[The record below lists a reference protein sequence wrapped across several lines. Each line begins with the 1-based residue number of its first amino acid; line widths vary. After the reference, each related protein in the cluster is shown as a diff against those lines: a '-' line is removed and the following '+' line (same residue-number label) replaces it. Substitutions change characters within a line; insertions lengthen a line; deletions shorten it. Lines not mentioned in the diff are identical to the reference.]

1 MQAWL
6 MRLTLGLL
14 VWGQTAL
21 AVDTGRKVFAHYM
34 VCIPTYG
41 GSSKVEDYQREIRAA
56 QAAGIDG
63 FALNCGGW
71 TVREPHYKK
80 RTLLIYQAAKELGTD
95 FKLFISVDNAP
106 RLTAAEKRDMVES
119 FRDHP
124 NQFRYDGKPV
134 LSTFGGKR
142 EQTDFVRQEFQG
154 ARAIVYVP
162 FYYPRP
168 AAEMPNQAQAEQV
181 FREQPEL
188 DGFFHFGAAGT
199 PDQITASNHLLAH
212 TWLGAGKLFMAGIT
226 PYYRGLG
233 GNYRV
238 FESHGFEGL
247 AQQWEGAIHDQATWV
262 EIVTWNDWGEAS
274 YVAPFGAPAETNFWN
289 NHWGPMLSHAAC
301 LDASRYYIDWY
312 KTGTPPKIVEDAIY
326 YAYRLHPKSV
336 PGLKKPGDPDRTM
349 ALPAGA
355 DKLLDDVFVT
365 LFLTAPAQFT
375 IHSGGTTQTFDVAA
389 GVQHRSMPF
398 APGPQ
403 RFVLTRG
410 GATVIDK
417 TGEQEISATD
427 AWGNF
432 NLFAGEA
439 QPLAT
444 RAQSPAGGDHR

>member
-1 MQAWL
+1 
-6 MRLTLGLL
+6 MRLLVMRLMLGLL
-14 VWGQTAL
+14 VLAQVAL
-21 AVDTGRKVFAHYM
+21 AGDSDRKVFAHYM

-41 GSSKVEDYQREIRAA
+41 GSSKIEDYQREIRAA

-95 FKLFISVDNAP
+95 FKLFISVDNATH
-106 RLTAAEKRDMVES
+106 LTAAEIRDMVEC

-124 NQFRYDGKPV
+124 NQFRHDGKPV
-134 LSTFGGKR
+134 LSTFGGKLP
-142 EQTDFVRQEFQG
+142 QTEFIRQEFQG
-154 ARAIVYVP
+154 VRAIVYVP

-181 FREQPEL
+181 FREHPSL

-199 PDQITASNHLLAH
+199 PDQIAASNHLLAR
-212 TWLGAGKLFMAGIT
+212 TWLGAGKIFMAGIT

-247 AQQWEGAIHDQATWV
+247 AKQWEGAIADQATWV
-262 EIVTWNDWGEAS
+262 EIVTWNDWGETS

-301 LDASRYYIDWY
+301 LEASRHYIAWY
-312 KTGTPPKIVEDAIY
+312 KTGTPPKIAEDALF
-326 YAYRLHPKSV
+326 YAYRLHPKTV
-336 PGLKKPGDPDRTM
+336 PGLLKPGDPERKL
-349 ALPAGA
+349 ALPSGA

-365 LFLTAPAQFT
+365 LFLTAPAQLT
-375 IHSGGTTQTFDVAA
+375 IHSGDTDKTFEVPA
-389 GVQHRSMPF
+389 GIQHLAMPF
-398 APGPQ
+398 APGRQ
-403 RFVLTRG
+403 RFVVVRD
-410 GATVIDK
+410 GATLIDK

-432 NLFAGEA
+432 NLFAGGA
-439 QPLAT
+439 KP
-444 RAQSPAGGDHR
+444 SPTHSQKTADGARP

>member
-1 MQAWL
+1 
-6 MRLTLGLL
+6 
-14 VWGQTAL
+14 
-21 AVDTGRKVFAHYM
+21 
-34 VCIPTYG
+34 
-41 GSSKVEDYQREIRAA
+41 
-56 QAAGIDG
+56 
-63 FALNCGGW
+63 
-71 TVREPHYKK
+71 
-80 RTLLIYQAAKELGTD
+80 
-95 FKLFISVDNAP
+95 
-106 RLTAAEKRDMVES
+106 MVES

-444 RAQSPAGGDHR
+444 RAQSPAGGDHLPRQSFGNRQRRRVDIDQRHRNVVAALDEVGQ

>member
-1 MQAWL
+1 
-6 MRLTLGLL
+6 MRLMLGML
-14 VWGQTAL
+14 VLGQTAR
-21 AVDTGRKVFAHYM
+21 AEDSPRKVFAHYM

-41 GSSKVEDYQREIRAA
+41 GASKVEDYQREIRAA

-95 FKLFISVDNAP
+95 FKLFISADYASG
-106 RLTAAEKRDMVES
+106 LTSDETHDMVES

-142 EQTDFVRQEFQG
+142 EQTDFIRREFQG

-162 FYYPRP
+162 FYYPHP

-199 PDQITASNHLLAH
+199 PAQIATSNHLLAR

-274 YVAPFGAPAETNFWN
+274 YVAPFGAPAETRHWD
-289 NHWGPMLSHAAC
+289 NHWGPMLSHAAF
-301 LDASRYYIDWY
+301 LDASRYYITWY
-312 KTGTPPKIVEDAIY
+312 KTGILPKIEEDALY
-326 YAYRLHPKSV
+326 YAYRLHPKNV
-336 PGLKKPGDPDRTM
+336 PGLQKPGDPDRKT

-365 LFLTAPAQFT
+365 LFLTAPAQLT
-375 IHSGGTTQTFDVAA
+375 IHSGSTAQTFAVPA

-410 GATVIDK
+410 GATLIDK

-439 QPLAT
+439 KLLAT
-444 RAQSPAGGDHR
+444 RAQKTVGGDQP